1 MASPTLPSFRY
12 RLEQQPPHASCGGLV
27 RGASVRQFP
36 VSQGIAGASMRLQ
49 PGCLRELHWHTTAA
63 ELGYV
68 VSGSCRTTV
77 LSPDGAATDT
87 FGPGDIWYFP
97 PGWGHSIQGTGPG
110 ECHFILMFDNGAFA
124 EDHTLSI
131 SDWLAHTSPAVVS
144 QSLGLGMEWTA
155 RLPKGETYFA
165 EGAVPDD
172 SFARATPRA
181 KPTLTTHR
189 YPLSAQQPRRVPGGG
204 AQWTATAD
212 EFPIST
218 TLSVSVLEIEPGA
231 MRELHWHPRADE
243 WQYYLEGAAEMAV
256 YLGMGH
262 AVTEQFVAGDIGYVP
277 MGAGHYIRNTGSGI
291 LRVLTGFN
299 NGHYHAHDLSAWVA
313 SKSAR
318 CAGCQFRPATNRC
331 GSAAKGAALYRAPP
345 RCTMTSRCCIAG
357 NIQVKFNDTRD
368 LLRQSAVASH
378 FAGGGARVYSR
389 SACRLYLALDCPSEQ
404 DRRSNHR
411 PQRDL
416 G

>member
-1 MASPTLPSFRY
+1 MINATLPSFRY
-12 RLEQQPPHASCGGLV
+12 HLEQQPAHTSCGGLV
-27 RGASVRQFP
+27 RGSSVQQFP

-77 LSPDGAATDT
+77 LSPGGAATDT

-97 PGWGHSIQGTGPG
+97 RGWGPSIQGTGPG
-110 ECHFILMFDNGAFA
+110 ECHFILIFDNGAFA

-155 RLPKGETYFA
+155 TLPKGETYFA
-165 EGAVPDD
+165 EGAVPDH
-172 SFARATPRA
+172 SSARATPRA
-181 KPTLTTHR
+181 KPTLLTTHR
-189 YPLSAQQPRRVPGGG
+189 YPLGAQQPRRVPGGG
-204 AQWTATAD
+204 AQWTATA
-212 EFPIST
+212 
-218 TLSVSVLEIEPGA
+218 A
-231 MRELHWHPRADE
+231 MRELHWHPHADE

-291 LRVLTGFN
+291 LRLLIGFN
-299 NGHYHAHDLSAWVA
+299 NGHYHSHDLSAWVA
-313 SKSAR
+313 SNPPDVLAANLGLPPTVAEALPKETLFIAR
-318 CAGCQFRPATNRC
+318 
-331 GSAAKGAALYRAPP
+331 SPP
-345 RCTMTSRCCIAG
+345 
-357 NIQVKFNDTRD
+357 
-368 LLRQSAVASH
+368 
-378 FAGGGARVYSR
+378 
-389 SACRLYLALDCPSEQ
+389 
-404 DRRSNHR
+404 
-411 PQRDL
+411 
-416 G
+416 